1 MNKIDIIKRLF
12 FNYTKKHINKIIL
25 SVFFALLVAGST
37 SAIAYLLDPAIKKIF
52 IEKDQ
57 ALIIIIPIFIIV
69 AFAVKG
75 FSLYVAK
82 VLMIGVSEEV
92 RKDLQC
98 DMLNNLVEADTKLID
113 GKHTGKFISNI
124 TNDVSH
130 ITNLI
135 STAVLN
141 IFKDSLTLIGLLIVM
156 FFQNWKLSLVALI
169 MIPLAT
175 FAARTLG
182 KRIGKVATEQML
194 RAGILNTY
202 LIELFK
208 NHKLIKIFQ
217 QEKYEKI
224 RAEKFIND
232 VKEKTIKIATVY
244 VRSSP
249 IMETLTGIMIAVLIF
264 YSGKLVLKNEIDINN
279 FFSFLAAMMLAYQ
292 PVRSLA
298 TLNITISQGLSAAKR
313 ILPVIDEKS
322 ELVQN
327 KDDSEIKVDTGNIEF
342 KNVSFKY
349 EKKNEIDINNFF
361 SFLAAMMLAYQPV
374 RSLATLNITISQGLS
389 AATRILPII
398 DEKSEL
404 QENKNSTEIKVNAGD
419 VEFKNVSFKYEK
431 ERKNNTLNSV
441 NIKMLGGKMTSI
453 VGHSGAGKSTILNL
467 IPRFYDAISGDIE
480 IDNQSIYNCTI
491 SSLRKNI
498 SLVSQDTTLFDDTIR
513 NNIAYANLGASQKEI
528 EEAAKY
534 SYASEFIEKLPNKY
548 ETIIGEN
555 GTRLSGGEK
564 QRLSIARAMLKKSQ
578 IILLD
583 EATSSLDAETENK
596 IQDAINF
603 LTKDR
608 TTIVIA
614 HRLSTILNSDKIYVI
629 DAGTVVGEGT
639 HDQLLANSKVYKNF
653 YEKQIKKV

>member
-1 MNKIDIIKRLF
+1 MKKIDIIKRLF
-12 FNYTKKHINKIIL
+12 FDYTKKHIKKILL

-37 SAIAYLLDPAIKKIF
+37 SAIAYLLDPAIEKIF

-57 ALIIIIPIFIIV
+57 TLIVIIPILIVV
-69 AFAVKG
+69 AFTTKG
-75 FSLYVAK
+75 LSLYLAK
-82 VLMIGVSEEV
+82 ILMIGVSEEV

-98 DMLNNLVEADTKLID
+98 DMLGNLISADTRLID
-113 GKHTGKFISNI
+113 SKHTGKFISAL
-124 TNDVSH
+124 TNDVAH

-141 IFKDSLTLIGLLIVM
+141 IFKDSLTLIGLVTVM
-156 FFQNWKLSLVALI
+156 FFQNWKLSLIALI
-169 MIPLAT
+169 MIPLAS
-175 FAARTLG
+175 FAAKTLG
-182 KRIGKVATEQML
+182 KRIGKVATEQMVK
-194 RAGILNTY
+194 AGVLNTY

-217 QEKYEKI
+217 QEKYENE
-224 RAEKFIND
+224 RADKFIDD
-232 VKEKTIKIATVY
+232 VKEKTKKIATVY

-249 IMETLTGIMIAVLIF
+249 IMETLTGIMIAILIF

-298 TLNITISQGLSAAKR
+298 TLNITISQGLSAAAR

-322 ELVQN
+322 ELVTN
-327 KDDSEIKVDTGNIEF
+327 KNDNELLISNGDIEF

-349 EKKNEIDINNFF
+349 KK
-361 SFLAAMMLAYQPV
+361 
-374 RSLATLNITISQGLS
+374 
-389 AATRILPII
+389 
-398 DEKSEL
+398 
-404 QENKNSTEIKVNAGD
+404 ENT
-419 VEFKNVSFKYEK
+419 
-431 ERKNNTLNSV
+431 NNTLDSV
-441 NIKMLGGKMTSI
+441 NLKMLGEKMTSI
-453 VGHSGAGKSTILNL
+453 VGHSGAGKSTILSL
-467 IPRFYDAISGDIE
+467 IPRFYDSISGDIK
-480 IDNQSIYNCTI
+480 IDNQSIYKCSLT
-491 SSLRKNI
+491 SLRKNI

-513 NNIAYANLGASQKEI
+513 NNIAYANLNASQTEI
-528 EEAAKY
+528 EEAAKN
-534 SYASEFIEKLPNKY
+534 SFASEFIEKLPNKY

-596 IQDAINF
+596 IQEAINY
-603 LTKDR
+603 LTKNR

-614 HRLSTILNSDKIYVI
+614 HRLSTILNSDRIYVI
-629 DAGTVVGEGT
+629 DSGKIVGEGT
-639 HDQLLANSKVYKNF
+639 HDELLVNSIIYKNF
-653 YEKQIKKV
+653 YEKQIKKI

>member
-1 MNKIDIIKRLF
+1 MKKIDILKRLYFDYTRNHLKQIFLSLF
-12 FNYTKKHINKIIL
+12 FSL
-25 SVFFALLVAGST
+25 FVAGST

-52 IEKDQ
+52 IEKDKT
-57 ALIIIIPIFIIV
+57 LMVIIPLFIMV
-69 AFAVKG
+69 AFTIKG
-75 FSLYVAK
+75 LSLYIAK
-82 VLMIGVSEEV
+82 VLMIGVAEEI
-92 RKDLQC
+92 KKEMQC
-98 DMLNNLVEADTKLID
+98 NMLGNLISADTALIE
-113 GKHTGKFISNI
+113 GKHTGKFISI
-124 TNDVSH
+124 LANDVNH
-130 ITNLI
+130 ITNLV
-135 STAVLN
+135 SVALLN
-141 IFKDSLTLIGLLIVM
+141 VFKDSLTLVGLLMVM
-156 FFQNWKLSLVALI
+156 FFQNWKLSLIAII
-169 MIPLAT
+169 MIPLAS
-175 FAARTLG
+175 FAAKILG

-194 RAGILNTY
+194 KAGILNTY

-217 QEKYEKI
+217 QEKYENK

-232 VKEKTIKIATVY
+232 VKEKSKKIATIF

-249 IMETLTGIMIAVLIF
+249 IMETLTGIMIAILIF
-264 YSGKLVLKNEIDINN
+264 YSGKLVLKNEIEVNN

-298 TLNITISQGLSAAKR
+298 TVNIAINQGLSSAMR

-322 ELVQN
+322 KLTENEHDL
-327 KDDSEIKVDTGNIEF
+327 EIKVNKGDIEF

-349 EKKNEIDINNFF
+349 DNEDK
-361 SFLAAMMLAYQPV
+361 QTTKP
-374 RSLATLNITISQGLS
+374 
-389 AATRILPII
+389 
-398 DEKSEL
+398 
-404 QENKNSTEIKVNAGD
+404 
-419 VEFKNVSFKYEK
+419 
-431 ERKNNTLNSV
+431 TLNSV
-441 NIKMLGGKMTSI
+441 SLKILGSKMTSI

-467 IPRFYDAISGDIE
+467 IPRFYDINSGDIL
-480 IDNQSIYNCTI
+480 IDNQSVYKSKI

-513 NNIAYANLGASQKEI
+513 NNIAYANLEASQKEI
-528 EEAAKY
+528 EEAANY
-534 SYASEFIEKLPNKY
+534 SFASEFIEKLPNKY

-603 LTKDR
+603 LTKDK

-629 DAGTVVGEGT
+629 DSGKVVGEGT
-639 HDQLLANSKVYKNF
+639 HDQLLANSTLYKNF
-653 YEKQIKKV
+653 YDKQIRKK

>member
-1 MNKIDIIKRLF
+1 MKKIDILKRLYSEYTRKHLKQIFLSLF
-12 FNYTKKHINKIIL
+12 FSL
-25 SVFFALLVAGST
+25 FVAGST
-37 SAIAYLLDPAIKKIF
+37 SAIAYLLDPAIEKIF

-57 ALIIIIPIFIIV
+57 TLMVIIPLFIMI
-69 AFAVKG
+69 AFATKG
-75 FSLYVAK
+75 LSLYIAK
-82 VLMIGVSEEV
+82 VLMIGVAEEV
-92 RKDLQC
+92 RKDMQC
-98 DMLNNLVEADTKLID
+98 DMLGNLISADTALIE
-113 GKHTGKFISNI
+113 GKHTGKFISI
-124 TNDVSH
+124 LANDVNH
-130 ITNLI
+130 ITNLV
-135 STAVLN
+135 SVALLN
-141 IFKDSLTLIGLLIVM
+141 IFKDSLTLVGLLMVM
-156 FFQNWKLSLVALI
+156 FFQNWKLSLIAII
-169 MIPLAT
+169 MIPLASY
-175 FAARTLG
+175 AAKTLG

-194 RAGILNTY
+194 KAGILNTY

-217 QEKYEKI
+217 QEKYENE

-232 VKEKTIKIATVY
+232 VKEKSKKIATIF

-249 IMETLTGIMIAVLIF
+249 IMETLTGIMIAILIF
-264 YSGKLVLKNEIDINN
+264 YSGKLVLKNEIDVNN

-298 TLNITISQGLSAAKR
+298 TVNIAISQGLSAAIR

-322 ELVQN
+322 KLTEN
-327 KDDSEIKVDTGNIEF
+327 KHDLEIKVNKGDIEF

-349 EKKNEIDINNFF
+349 DNQD
-361 SFLAAMMLAYQPV
+361 
-374 RSLATLNITISQGLS
+374 
-389 AATRILPII
+389 
-398 DEKSEL
+398 
-404 QENKNSTEIKVNAGD
+404 
-419 VEFKNVSFKYEK
+419 K
-431 ERKNNTLNSV
+431 ETTKPTLNSV
-441 NIKMLGGKMTSI
+441 SLKILGSKMTSI

-467 IPRFYDAISGDIE
+467 IPRFYDINSGDIL
-480 IDNQSIYNCTI
+480 IDSQSVYKSTI

-513 NNIAYANLGASQKEI
+513 NNIAYANLEASQKEI

-534 SYASEFIEKLPNKY
+534 SFASEFIEKLPNKY

-629 DAGTVVGEGT
+629 DAGKVVGEGT
-639 HDQLLANSKVYKNF
+639 HDQLLANSTLYKNF
-653 YEKQIKKV
+653 YEKQIRKK